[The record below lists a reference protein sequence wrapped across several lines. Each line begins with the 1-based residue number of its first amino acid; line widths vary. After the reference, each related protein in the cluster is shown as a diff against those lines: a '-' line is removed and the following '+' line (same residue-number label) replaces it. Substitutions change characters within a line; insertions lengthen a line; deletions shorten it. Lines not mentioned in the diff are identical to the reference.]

1 MSTYSVQ
8 LPDYSIGEGCYKE
21 IPKVTRYYGKKAI
34 VIGGKTAVS
43 KAKEKLI
50 TAVKTQMFNCWI
62 FYGMAVTL
70 PMKTV
75 MRWLRILKLPKPI

>member
-34 VIGGKTAVS
+34 VIG
-43 KAKEKLI
+43 ERPL
-50 TAVKTQMFNCWI
+50 
-62 FYGMAVTL
+62 Y
-70 PMKTV
+70 P
-75 MRWLRILKLPKPI
+75 RPKKN